1 MFEFTPGDQE
11 RISAA
16 YQKGLVEMLNAA
28 EKTTGDKQQAF
39 VVVTGSLI
47 GMLVSTLA
55 VMLNDDGDHAAAWI
69 EGFMCDMSRAISRR

>member
-1 MFEFTPGDQE
+1 MTTEVQE

-16 YQKGLVEMLNAA
+16 YQRGLVEMLQAA
-28 EKTTGDKQQAF
+28 EEATGDKQQAF